1 MRVLKFRAV
10 HLDYRSALSEQNLCR
25 RFHNARLARTGRS
38 QKQQISHRAARRVQ
52 SGAEDL
58 IEVHQR
64 LHPFFLADD
73 PPPQRILKIAR
84 RGTPLSRVQ
93 LLSVGRL
100 RCCCHNI
107 PFTVVTRT
115 QLEHDIQF
123 QSPETPRSL
132 VTHSRMYAGQFSSWM
147 LSASQRARNFTAS
160 RSTSVTSFKSKTRW

>member
-1 MRVLKFRAV
+1 MLKFRAV
-10 HLDYRSALSEQNLCR
+10 HFDQGARVPKQYLCR
-25 RFHNARLARTGRS
+25 RFHNARLARTGRP
-38 QKQQISHRAARRVQ
+38 QKQQISHRAARRIQ

-58 IEVHQR
+58 IEIHKRFDGLVLPHD
-64 LHPFFLADD
+64 L
-73 PPPQRILKIAR
+73 PPQRILKIAR
-84 RGTPLSRVQ
+84 RETPLSRVQ
-93 LLSVGRL
+93 LFPLARL